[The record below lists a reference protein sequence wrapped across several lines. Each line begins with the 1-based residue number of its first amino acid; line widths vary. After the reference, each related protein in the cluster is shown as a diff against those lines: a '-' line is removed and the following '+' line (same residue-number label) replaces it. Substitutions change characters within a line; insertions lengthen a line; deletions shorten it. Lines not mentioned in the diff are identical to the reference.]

1 MLKKK
6 KNKNSFNIIQWF
18 LKNLPEHL
26 PVHLSA
32 ESRPVASLQRPTPQS
47 LQSFS
52 AVRPSSFENVPL
64 GQVSA
69 QEDPVNPNSDWYL
82 PGSPKKK

>member
-1 MLKKK
+1 MKNERKKREIVR
-6 KNKNSFNIIQWF
+6 KNYLGGHHLFNIYF
-18 LKNLPEHL
+18 YYYLPEHF

-32 ESRPVASLQRPTPQS
+32 ESRPSASLQRPTPQS

-64 GQVSA
+64 GQVGA
-69 QEDPVNPNSDWYL
+69 QEDPVNPNS
-82 PGSPKKK
+82 G

>member
-1 MLKKK
+1 M
-6 KNKNSFNIIQWF
+6 FD
-18 LKNLPEHL
+18 LPEHL

-32 ESRPVASLQRPTPQS
+32 ESRPAAALQRPTPQS
-47 LQSFS
+47 LQYFS

-69 QEDPVNPNSDWYL
+69 QEDPSNPNS
-82 PGSPKKK
+82 G